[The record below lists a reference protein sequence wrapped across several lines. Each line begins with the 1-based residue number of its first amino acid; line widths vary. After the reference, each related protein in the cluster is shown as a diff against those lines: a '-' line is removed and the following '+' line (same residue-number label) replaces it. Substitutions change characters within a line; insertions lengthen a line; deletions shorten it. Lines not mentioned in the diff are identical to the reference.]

1 MPWLI
6 ALNALLYIGAGVLFF
21 FTGYGIL
28 AAICFIVAALLSL
41 VLSGGALNLLDDLF

>member
-6 ALNALLYIGAGVLFF
+6 SLNVALYLGTIALY

-28 AAICFIVAALLSL
+28 ALICFIVAALLSL
-41 VLSGGALNLLDDLF
+41 GLSGGKIDAFDIF